1 MAKDKLDLKGLSDQ
15 ELKEKLSE
23 EQLRLKKITFSH
35 AITPIENPMSIR
47 ALRRQIAQLNTELR
61 KRELAAKA

>member
-1 MAKDKLDLKGLSDQ
+1 MVKEKLDLKALSDQ
-15 ELKEKLSE
+15 ELKDKISE

-47 ALRRQIAQLNTELR
+47 SLRRQIAQLKTEQR
-61 KRELAAKA
+61 KRELGAQA

>member
-1 MAKDKLDLKGLSDQ
+1 MANEKLDLKGLSEQ
-15 ELKEKLSE
+15 ELKEKISE

-47 ALRRQIAQLNTELR
+47 SLRRQIAQLKTELR
-61 KRELAAKA
+61 KRELGN

>member
-1 MAKDKLDLKGLSDQ
+1 MAKEKLDLKGLSEQD
-15 ELKEKLSE
+15 LKEKISE

-47 ALRRQIAQLNTELR
+47 ALRRQIAQLKTELR
-61 KRELAAKA
+61 KRELGF

>member
-15 ELKEKLSE
+15 DLKEKISE

-47 ALRRQIAQLNTELR
+47 SLRRQIAQLKTELR

>member
-1 MAKDKLDLKGLSDQ
+1 MAKVKLDLKSLSEQD
-15 ELKEKLSE
+15 LKDKIAE

-47 ALRRQIAQLNTELR
+47 SLRREIARMKTELH
-61 KRELAAKA
+61 KRELGF

>member
-1 MAKDKLDLKGLSDQ
+1 MVKEKLDLKALSDQ
-15 ELKEKLSE
+15 ELKDKISE

-47 ALRRQIAQLNTELR
+47 SLRRQIAQLKTEQR
-61 KRELAAKA
+61 KRELGF

>member
-1 MAKDKLDLKGLSDQ
+1 MAKVKLDLKSLSEQD
-15 ELKEKLSE
+15 LKDKITE

-47 ALRRQIAQLNTELR
+47 SLRREIARMKTELH
-61 KRELAAKA
+61 KRELGF

>member
-1 MAKDKLDLKGLSDQ
+1 MAKVKLDLKSLSEQD
-15 ELKEKLSE
+15 LKDKISE

-47 ALRRQIAQLNTELR
+47 FLRREIARMKTELH
-61 KRELAAKA
+61 KRELGF

>member
-1 MAKDKLDLKGLSDQ
+1 MAKEKLDLKGLSEQ
-15 ELKEKLSE
+15 ELKEKISE

-47 ALRRQIAQLNTELR
+47 SLRRQIAQLKTELR
-61 KRELAAKA
+61 KRELGF

>member
-1 MAKDKLDLKGLSDQ
+1 MVKEKLDLKAFSDQ
-15 ELKEKLSE
+15 ELKDKISE

-47 ALRRQIAQLNTELR
+47 ALRRQIAQLKTEQR
-61 KRELAAKA
+61 KRELGF

>member
-1 MAKDKLDLKGLSDQ
+1 MAAKEKLDLKSLSQQD
-15 ELKEKLSE
+15 LKEKITE

-47 ALRRQIAQLNTELR
+47 SLRREIARMKTELH
-61 KRELAAKA
+61 KRELGF

>member
-1 MAKDKLDLKGLSDQ
+1 MAKDKLDLNGLSDQ
-15 ELKEKLSE
+15 DLKEKLSE

-47 ALRRQIAQLNTELR
+47 SLRRQIAQLKTELR

>member
-1 MAKDKLDLKGLSDQ
+1 MAKDKLDLKGLSEQD
-15 ELKEKLSE
+15 LREKISE

-47 ALRRQIAQLNTELR
+47 SLRRQIAQLKTELR
-61 KRELAAKA
+61 KRELGAQA

>member
-1 MAKDKLDLKGLSDQ
+1 MANEKLDLKGLSEQ
-15 ELKEKLSE
+15 ELKEKISE

-47 ALRRQIAQLNTELR
+47 SLRRQIAQLKTELR
-61 KRELAAKA
+61 KRELGF

>member
-1 MAKDKLDLKGLSDQ
+1 MVKEKLDLKTLSDQ
-15 ELKEKLSE
+15 ELKDKISE

-47 ALRRQIAQLNTELR
+47 SLRRQIAQLKTEQR
-61 KRELAAKA
+61 KRELGF

>member
-15 ELKEKLSE
+15 DLREKISE
-23 EQLRLKKITFSH
+23 EQLRLKKVTFSH

-47 ALRRQIAQLNTELR
+47 SLRRQIAQLKTELR
-61 KRELAAKA
+61 KRELGAQA

>member
-1 MAKDKLDLKGLSDQ
+1 MAKVEQDLKSLSEQD
-15 ELKEKLSE
+15 LKDKITE

-47 ALRRQIAQLNTELR
+47 SLRREIARMKTELR
-61 KRELAAKA
+61 KRELGF

>member
-1 MAKDKLDLKGLSDQ
+1 MAKEKLDLKGLIDQ
-15 ELKEKLSE
+15 DLREKISE

-47 ALRRQIAQLNTELR
+47 ALRRQIAQLKTELR
-61 KRELAAKA
+61 KRELGAQA

>member
-15 ELKEKLSE
+15 DLREKLSE

-47 ALRRQIAQLNTELR
+47 SLRRQIAQLKTELR
-61 KRELAAKA
+61 KRELGAQA